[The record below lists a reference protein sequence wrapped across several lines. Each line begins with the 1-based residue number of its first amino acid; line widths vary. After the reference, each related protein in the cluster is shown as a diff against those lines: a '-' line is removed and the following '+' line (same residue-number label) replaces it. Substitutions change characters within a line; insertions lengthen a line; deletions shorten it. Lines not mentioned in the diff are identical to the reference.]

1 MEKWA
6 LYSLKRSVNVG
17 LLDLLCCPEAADEG
31 FTSSL
36 EVVCMFYL
44 HTDSKTRTS
53 LDDWR
58 FSTFLGLLQP
68 CKLRGALNRKS
79 CYYKY
84 FVCVFCICAVFLCKH
99 TTELEVLT
107 LFNQLRALL
116 SFFLLGSS
124 FVYTEVFFDICSWS
138 IRDHS
143 CCLFNH
149 LYLQSFLRHWPSS
162 LVLVH
167 PGQSYLVQLLYGL
180 SAFFTT
186 SRHQRHDA
194 VQSTWRWSLYLHC
207 YIGDQRGWWQRQL
220 QVHDHTCRNTPAFLL
235 SSSQDCQDDRDVG
248 EDLMYFIWLFYH
260 LQRA

>member
-1 MEKWA
+1 MQVERC
-6 LYSLKRSVNVG
+6 S
-17 LLDLLCCPEAADEG
+17 EQEI
-31 FTSSL
+31 
-36 EVVCMFYL
+36 M
-44 HTDSKTRTS
+44 
-53 LDDWR
+53 
-58 FSTFLGLLQP
+58 LLQI
-68 CKLRGALNRKS
+68 
-79 CYYKY
+79 
-84 FVCVFCICAVFLCKH
+84 FCLC
-99 TTELEVLT
+99 
-107 LFNQLRALL
+107 
-116 SFFLLGSS
+116 
-124 FVYTEVFFDICSWS
+124 FVYVLYFDVNIPRNWKYWHYSTSWGRCCLFSCSALHLCIQSYLFDICSWS

-235 SSSQDCQDDRDVG
+235 SSSQDCQDDRCWERFNV
-248 EDLMYFIWLFYH
+248 FYH

>member
-1 MEKWA
+1 M
-6 LYSLKRSVNVG
+6 
-17 LLDLLCCPEAADEG
+17 
-31 FTSSL
+31 
-36 EVVCMFYL
+36 
-44 HTDSKTRTS
+44 
-53 LDDWR
+53 
-58 FSTFLGLLQP
+58 
-68 CKLRGALNRKS
+68 
-79 CYYKY
+79 
-84 FVCVFCICAVFLCKH
+84 FCICAVFWCKH

-116 SFFLLGSS
+116 SFFSCSALHLCIQS
-124 FVYTEVFFDICSWS
+124 YLFDICSWS

-220 QVHDHTCRNTPAFLL
+220 QVHDHTCRNTPEFLL
-235 SSSQDCQDDRDVG
+235 SSSQDCQDDRCWERFNVFY
-248 EDLMYFIWLFYH
+248 LVFYH